1 MDIRLELRKV
11 ITEPYAS
18 TFYRYN
24 INGNL
29 VWFDQDQREGNIY
42 AVYIRLNEDF
52 GINKYFDVWIH
63 CEDNRLFYPD
73 DITIEIKSSRIKQ
86 EDVGRIVSD
95 INYISRLCDKV
106 MSIFR
111 MEEHYDLWYKH
122 HKDIET
128 NRHKPHHCVCCGKYI
143 EEEHLKVCD
152 KCASEFKI

>member
-11 ITEPYAS
+11 IYEPNES

-24 INGNL
+24 IDGNL
-29 VWFDQDQREGNIY
+29 VWFSQGYEGNIY
-42 AVYIRLNEDF
+42 VVYIRLNEN
-52 GINKYFDVWIH
+52 ITKYFDVWVH

-73 DITIEIKSSRIKQ
+73 DITIEIRHSRINQ
-86 EDVGRIVSD
+86 NEVSRVVSD
-95 INYISRLCDKV
+95 INYINRLCDKV

-122 HKDIET
+122 HKDIEA
-128 NRHKPHHCVCCGKYI
+128 NRHKKHHCVCCGEYI

-152 KCASEFKI
+152 KCASEIEF